1 MNLYPFFV
9 CIGLPRGSYWPYAF
23 EGCGLEEDEE
33 ESCKYKHINYYWGS
47 VRSPVFDMVS
57 QNVHASVKS
66 VPSLFHG
73 NAVPERGFSIN
84 KKLLDSHGTATY
96 EDIIVAQ

>member
-1 MNLYPFFV
+1 
-9 CIGLPRGSYWPYAF
+9 
-23 EGCGLEEDEE
+23 
-33 ESCKYKHINYYWGS
+33 
-47 VRSPVFDMVS
+47 MVS
-57 QNVHASVKS
+57 QNVLASVKS